1 MVPQAYVYPA
11 EMRATR
17 DLLRRRTPLR
27 RKRAELFA
35 PVQNTNSQYTL
46 PEIGKKIAYK
56 ANREGVAER
65 CDDPAVQKTM
75 AIDLE
80 LITSYDQMRSD
91 LARFILK
98 TAKQH
103 DAQTLY
109 LLQTVPGIGNILRL
123 VLLDDMHQIDR
134 FPRGQD
140 CRVILSTHHVC
151 ESIRRETCGHCWEHR
166 LAPPTSHGP
175 LLKRPHSSC
184 AGTSLGK
191 SLWPRLEKK
200 PDKGKALQYPGA
212 HTRPGGLC
220 HAQAHNSFRSGAV
233 PTHRREQSGCAR
245 RRTRH

>member
-1 MVPQAYVYPA
+1 MLPQAYVYPA

-27 RKRAELFA
+27 RTRAELFA

-80 LITSYDQMRSD
+80 LITSYDQRRSD
-91 LARFILK
+91 LELFILT

-109 LLQTVPGIGNILRL
+109 LLQTVPGIGKILRL
-123 VLLDDMHQIDR
+123 VLRYDMHQIDR

-140 CRVILSTHHVC
+140 CRVILSTHQGC
-151 ESIRRETCGHCWEHR
+151 ESIRRETFGHCLGTRW
-166 LAPPTSHGP
+166 ATPTSHGP

-191 SLWPRLEKK
+191 SLGPSWRKSLTKAK
-200 PDKGKALQYPGA
+200 PCSILA
-212 HTRPGGLC
+212 HTLAR
-220 HAQAHNSFRSGAV
+220 AV
-233 PTHRREQSGCAR
+233 SVMRKRTTAFDLEQCL
-245 RRTRH
+245 RT